1 MKNRGRSPAGA
12 KASALRSGTG
22 SSGHSLASDHEHEEA
37 AVAAAT
43 ISTYPSGG
51 TGLGALAAVTST
63 LAAATAEETS
73 LTLPANMSAS
83 SSVSPSHHVRHH
95 SNTLPFAGSH
105 YDSHDSFSLGN
116 SIFYD
121 DPEVIAQLSA
131 TGTPDPALTQK
142 AIEHYQS
149 KIGKTK
155 ELIKEVQTSL
165 DENVNE
171 YLKLS
176 ANATDGVQQQRI
188 KQVFEKKNQ
197 KSAQQIAQLQRK
209 LDEYNR
215 KVRDLEK
222 HGLQKPKIRDIG
234 QNLKNVGGTIRD
246 GISGMSSTVM
256 SRPKEFANFVLRGA
270 GGHHKF
276 GSADNLSATMS
287 PSNPEGS
294 KGSESSSKLNSSEK
308 TTVKPNS
315 LPREGS
321 AGGTSSLLSNE
332 NRQSSFEERRKCLS
346 EDGGL
351 RHRSSRP
358 SDATSSSSIPPPG
371 AKSQSSSHGQ
381 QIAQQQNVPTSSP
394 SRRPNNFGEDGGG
407 EDAGGGVSDGEW
419 NAIIQELTLHKE
431 EVDRLREEMEDLR
444 QQCKQDV
451 EALTFKLYEERE
463 SYARLEEQINDLTE
477 LHQHE
482 IENIKSGITD
492 MEEKVQYQS
501 EERLLDIK
509 EHLQS
514 LETKVTSMEHQQ
526 VQQQYLN
533 IEGLDS
539 TDARAIMMKLLNAL
553 ITFVHVILFLIGT
566 FMNLTKPFLRTTSR
580 LLITTVIVIVSVCA
594 YHQQEVLVALF
605 FKLKNK
611 TAATGGGSGG
621 GAGNAGSG
629 SVASGS
635 SKNS

>member
-1 MKNRGRSPAGA
+1 M
-12 KASALRSGTG
+12 L
-22 SSGHSLASDHEHEEA
+22 L
-37 AVAAAT
+37 
-43 ISTYPSGG
+43 
-51 TGLGALAAVTST
+51 
-63 LAAATAEETS
+63 TAC
-73 LTLPANMSAS
+73 
-83 SSVSPSHHVRHH
+83 
-95 SNTLPFAGSH
+95 
-105 YDSHDSFSLGN
+105 
-116 SIFYD
+116 
-121 DPEVIAQLSA
+121 
-131 TGTPDPALTQK
+131 K
-142 AIEHYQS
+142 
-149 KIGKTK
+149 
-155 ELIKEVQTSL
+155 
-165 DENVNE
+165 
-171 YLKLS
+171 
-176 ANATDGVQQQRI
+176 QRV

-234 QNLKNVGGTIRD
+234 QNLKNVGGTIRE

-270 GGHHKF
+270 GGNHKF
-276 GSADNLSATMS
+276 GSADNLNATMS
-287 PSNPEGS
+287 PSAGENVNAS
-294 KGSESSSKLNSSEK
+294 KASDSSSKINSSDK
-308 TTVKPNS
+308 TNVKPNS

-358 SDATSSSSIPPPG
+358 SNASTSSSIPPPTG
-371 AKSQSSSHGQ
+371 NKSQSSHGQ
-381 QIAQQQNVPTSSP
+381 HIAQPQNLPPASSP
-394 SRRPNNFGEDGGG
+394 SRRPNNFGEDP
-407 EDAGGGVSDGEW
+407 AGGGGSDGEW

-431 EVDRLREEMEDLR
+431 EVDRLGQEMDELR
-444 QQCKQDV
+444 NQCKAEV
-451 EALTFKLYEERE
+451 ETLTYKLFEERE

-539 TDARAIMMKLLNAL
+539 SDARAIMMKLLNAL

-566 FMNLTKPFLRTTSR
+566 FMNLAKPFLRTTSR

-611 TAATGGGSGG
+611 TGSGGGGSGVD
-621 GAGNAGSG
+621 SG
-629 SVASGS
+629 SNPAAAAAASSG
-635 SKNS
+635 SKNSYPLLRASLAMAIYCDRHVLFLIFLASAYLVVVNYMCTCHKLVDQKIVDLDTKAVVENN

>member
-22 SSGHSLASDHEHEEA
+22 SSGHSLASDHEHDEA
-37 AVAAAT
+37 AAGA

-51 TGLGALAAVTST
+51 TGALAAVTST

-83 SSVSPSHHVRHH
+83 SNVSPSHHVRHH
-95 SNTLPFAGSH
+95 SSTLPFTGSH
-105 YDSHDSFSLGN
+105 DHDSFSLGN

-131 TGTPDPALTQK
+131 SGTPDPALTQK

-234 QNLKNVGGTIRD
+234 QNLKHVGGTIRD
-246 GISGMSSTVM
+246 GITGMSSTVM

-270 GGHHKF
+270 GGNHKF
-276 GSADNLSATMS
+276 GSADNLSASMT
-287 PSNPEGS
+287 PSNADNAAS
-294 KGSESSSKLNSSEK
+294 KGESASRINNSSEK
-308 TTVKPNS
+308 TVKPNS

-358 SDATSSSSIPPPG
+358 SDASTASSVPPPG
-371 AKSQSSSHGQ
+371 GTKSQSSHGQ
-381 QIAQQQNVPTSSP
+381 HIAQQQTLPTSSP
-394 SRRPNNFGEDGGG
+394 NRRPNNFGED
-407 EDAGGGVSDGEW
+407 AGGGSDGEW

-451 EALTFKLYEERE
+451 DSLTYKLYEERE

-539 TDARAIMMKLLNAL
+539 SDARAIMMKLLNAL

-566 FMNLTKPFLRTTSR
+566 FMNLAKPFLRTTSR

-594 YHQQEVLVALF
+594 YHQQEALVALF
-605 FKLKNK
+605 LKLKNK
-611 TAATGGGSGG
+611 TGGGSG
-621 GAGNAGSG
+621 S
-629 SVASGS
+629 SSSASGA
-635 SKNS
+635 KNS

>member
-22 SSGHSLASDHEHEEA
+22 SSGHSLASDHGNDEQSA
-37 AVAAAT
+37 
-43 ISTYPSGG
+43 ISTYPSG
-51 TGLGALAAVTST
+51 TGALAAVTST

-73 LTLPANMSAS
+73 LASLTLPANMSAS
-83 SSVSPSHHVRHH
+83 SNVSPSHHVRHH
-95 SNTLPFAGSH
+95 SSTLPFTGSH
-105 YDSHDSFSLGN
+105 DHDSFSLGN

-121 DPEVIAQLSA
+121 DPEVIAKLSES
-131 TGTPDPALTQK
+131 GTPDPALTQK

-234 QNLKNVGGTIRD
+234 QNLKHVGGTIRD

-270 GGHHKF
+270 GGNHKF
-276 GSADNLSATMS
+276 GSADNLSASLT
-287 PSNPEGS
+287 PSNPENTGS
-294 KGSESSSKLNSSEK
+294 KVESASRINNSSEK
-308 TTVKPNS
+308 TVKPNS

-358 SDATSSSSIPPPG
+358 SDASTASSIPPAG
-371 AKSQSSSHGQ
+371 GTKSQSSHGQ
-381 QIAQQQNVPTSSP
+381 HIAQQQNLPTSSP
-394 SRRPNNFGEDGGG
+394 NRRPNNFGED
-407 EDAGGGVSDGEW
+407 AGGGSDGEW

-444 QQCKQDV
+444 QQCKADV
-451 EALTFKLYEERE
+451 ETLTYKLYEERE

-509 EHLQS
+509 EHLQG

-533 IEGLDS
+533 IEGLDGS
-539 TDARAIMMKLLNAL
+539 DARAIMMKLINAI

-566 FMNLTKPFLRTTSR
+566 FMNLAKPFLRTTSR

-605 FKLKNK
+605 LKLKNK
-611 TAATGGGSGG
+611 SSGGGGGSS
-621 GAGNAGSG
+621 GSG
-629 SVASGS
+629 SSAAASGA
-635 SKNS
+635 KNS

>member
-371 AKSQSSSHGQ
+371 TKSQSSSHGQ
-381 QIAQQQNVPTSSP
+381 QIAQQQQNVPTSSP

-451 EALTFKLYEERE
+451 EGNSFNIAF
-463 SYARLEEQINDLTE
+463 SFN
-477 LHQHE
+477 LH
-482 IENIKSGITD
+482 IAYRISANS
-492 MEEKVQYQS
+492 
-501 EERLLDIK
+501 
-509 EHLQS
+509 
-514 LETKVTSMEHQQ
+514 
-526 VQQQYLN
+526 
-533 IEGLDS
+533 
-539 TDARAIMMKLLNAL
+539 
-553 ITFVHVILFLIGT
+553 FL
-566 FMNLTKPFLRTTSR
+566 P
-580 LLITTVIVIVSVCA
+580 
-594 YHQQEVLVALF
+594 
-605 FKLKNK
+605 
-611 TAATGGGSGG
+611 
-621 GAGNAGSG
+621 
-629 SVASGS
+629 
-635 SKNS
+635 

>member
-1 MKNRGRSPAGA
+1 
-12 KASALRSGTG
+12 
-22 SSGHSLASDHEHEEA
+22 
-37 AVAAAT
+37 
-43 ISTYPSGG
+43 
-51 TGLGALAAVTST
+51 
-63 LAAATAEETS
+63 
-73 LTLPANMSAS
+73 
-83 SSVSPSHHVRHH
+83 
-95 SNTLPFAGSH
+95 
-105 YDSHDSFSLGN
+105 
-116 SIFYD
+116 
-121 DPEVIAQLSA
+121 
-131 TGTPDPALTQK
+131 
-142 AIEHYQS
+142 
-149 KIGKTK
+149 
-155 ELIKEVQTSL
+155 LIKEVQTSL

-209 LDEYNR
+209 LDEYSR

-234 QNLKNVGGTIRD
+234 QNLKHVGGTIRD

-270 GGHHKF
+270 GGNHKF
-276 GSADNLSATMS
+276 GSADNLSASMT
-287 PSNPEGS
+287 PSNADSTTS
-294 KGSESSSKLNSSEK
+294 KVESASRINNSSEK
-308 TTVKPNS
+308 TVKPNS

-358 SDATSSSSIPPPG
+358 SDASTASSIPPPG
-371 AKSQSSSHGQ
+371 GTKSQSSHGQ
-381 QIAQQQNVPTSSP
+381 HGQHGQHIAQQQTPLPTSSP
-394 SRRPNNFGEDGGG
+394 NRRPNNFA
-407 EDAGGGVSDGEW
+407 EDAGGGSDGEW

-431 EVDRLREEMEDLR
+431 EVERLREEMEDMR

-451 EALTFKLYEERE
+451 ETLTYKLYEERE

-539 TDARAIMMKLLNAL
+539 SDARAIMMKLLNAL

-566 FMNLTKPFLRTTSR
+566 FMNLAKPFLRTTSR
-580 LLITTVIVIVSVCA
+580 LLITTVIVILFVCA

-611 TAATGGGSGG
+611 TGGGGGGSG
-621 GAGNAGSG
+621 S
-629 SVASGS
+629 SASGA
-635 SKNS
+635 KNS